1 MKNPRFTLDMFGD
14 GLEWGDIMSLATPTG
29 KYRVEIQWCLDCY
42 RLWVWFRTAEP
53 ERLVRHCWA
62 KYDYT
67 AVERANRLLR
77 AYTARENFSN

>member
-1 MKNPRFTLDMFGD
+1 MKNLRFKLAMFGD
-14 GLEWGDIMSLATPTG
+14 GLEWGKSVSLTTPEG
-29 KYRVEIQWCLDCY
+29 KYRVDIQWCFDY
-42 RLWVWFRTAEP
+42 YSIDVWFRTAEP

-77 AYTARENFSN
+77 AYTGREKFSN

>member
-14 GLEWGDIMSLATPTG
+14 GLEWGDTMSLATPAG
-29 KYRVEIQWCLDCY
+29 KYRVDIQWRLDYYSICV
-42 RLWVWFRTAEP
+42 RFCTAEP
-53 ERLVRHCWA
+53 ERLARSCWA

>member
-1 MKNPRFTLDMFGD
+1 MKNPRFTLAMFGD
-14 GLEWGDIMSLATPTG
+14 GLEWGDTISLATPAG
-29 KYRVEIQWCLDCY
+29 KYHIDIQWCLHYY
-42 RLWVWFRTAEP
+42 RICVWFHLAEP
-53 ERLVRHCWA
+53 EQLVRHCWA